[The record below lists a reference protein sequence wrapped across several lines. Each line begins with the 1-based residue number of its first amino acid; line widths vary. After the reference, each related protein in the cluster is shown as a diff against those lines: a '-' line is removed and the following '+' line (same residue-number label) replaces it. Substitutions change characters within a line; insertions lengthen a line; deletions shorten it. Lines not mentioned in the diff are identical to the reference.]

1 MYGLNDIMIW
11 VLVEERIVEFIGV
24 YGVFSK
30 VVSLFLALLGIDW
43 NKNKAYSCVKYS
55 KHFNS
60 FMELNN
66 LLGWV

>member
-30 VVSLFLALLGIDW
+30 VLSILMAFRVLLGC
-43 NKNKAYSCVKYS
+43 Y
-55 KHFNS
+55 
-60 FMELNN
+60 
-66 LLGWV
+66 

>member
-30 VVSLFLALLGIDW
+30 VLSILMGLFLAELGATEIIIRPIH
-43 NKNKAYSCVKYS
+43 V
-55 KHFNS
+55 
-60 FMELNN
+60 
-66 LLGWV
+66 

>member
-30 VVSLFLALLGIDW
+30 VVSLFLALLGATEIIIRPIH
-43 NKNKAYSCVKYS
+43 V
-55 KHFNS
+55 
-60 FMELNN
+60 
-66 LLGWV
+66 